1 MFLYVQLDPVHV
13 APMRRKAENENLSA
27 KLNRIYP
34 SVTAWKVFCSKAE
47 FFNLVSNN
55 TYIIYVVL
63 ILPCF

>member
-13 APMRRKAENENLSA
+13 APKGRKAENENLST

-34 SVTAWKVFCSKAE
+34 SVTVWKVFCSKAE
-47 FFNLVSNN
+47 FFNLISNN

-63 ILPCF
+63 IPPHF